1 MFGRVDFVIK
11 AAPGRGIVSSAIL
24 QSDCLD
30 EIDFEW
36 LGGDNAQVQ
45 SNYFGKGQTTTGYN
59 RGAFHGAMNNHDQF
73 RTYTIDWTAKQIVW
87 YIDGQVVRV
96 LTPSTA
102 EAGQYP
108 QTPMQIKVGI
118 WAGGDP
124 SNPQGT
130 VSWAG
135 GPTDYTS
142 GPYTMYLKSIR
153 VQDYS
158 TGSSYSYSG
167 TTGTWDSI
175 RSNGGTI
182 NPNGGGNSPSVAS
195 QPPVSTA
202 SGAPRPFSTSPEQS
216 SIYATRTGF
225 PWVIGSQTATTS
237 KTAVVTSY
245 SGLPSGWIISDSGKV
260 VPPSAGSVSRCSLV
274 LLTLD
279 HANKFADNIPI
290 FVLFIS
296 LCFGLAIGF
305 AG

>member
-11 AAPGRGIVSSAIL
+11 AAPGKGIVSSAIL

-59 RGAFHGAMNNHDQF
+59 RGAFHGATGNHDQF
-73 RTYTIDWTAKQIVW
+73 RTYSIDWNADQIVW
-87 YIDGQVVRV
+87 SIDGQTVRV
-96 LTPSTA
+96 LTPATA

-108 QTPMQIKVGI
+108 QTPMQVKVGI

-124 SNPQGT
+124 SNSPGT
-130 VSWAG
+130 VQWAG
-135 GPTDYTS
+135 GYTDYTQ

-182 NPNGGGNSPSVAS
+182 NSKGKGVASVAS
-195 QPPVSTA
+195 QPPVTTA
-202 SGAPRPFSTSPEQS
+202 SGAPQPFSTSPEQS

-225 PWVIGSQTATTS
+225 PWVIGSASTTPS
-237 KTAVVTSY
+237 KSAVATSY
-245 SGLPSGWIISDSGKV
+245 SGLPSGWIISDTGKV
-260 VPPSAGSVSRCSLV
+260 VPPNSGSMNGIPILV
-274 LLTLD
+274 L
-279 HANKFADNIPI
+279 I
-290 FVLFIS
+290 FS
-296 LCFGLAIGF
+296 LCLGLAIGF
-305 AG
+305 GG

>member
-45 SNYFGKGQTTTGYN
+45 SNYFGKGQTVTGYN
-59 RGAFHGAMNNHDQF
+59 RGAFHGATNNHDQF
-73 RTYTIDWTAKQIVW
+73 RTYSIDWSADQIVW
-87 YIDGQVVRV
+87 SIDGQTVRV
-96 LTPSTA
+96 LTPATA

-124 SNPQGT
+124 SNSPGT
-130 VSWAG
+130 VAWAG
-135 GPTDYTS
+135 GSTDYTG

-167 TTGTWDSI
+167 TAGTWQSI

-182 NPNGGGNSPSVAS
+182 NSKGGGSQGTVA
-195 QPPVSTA
+195 QPPVSTV

-225 PWVIGSQTATTS
+225 PWVIGTATVATTRS
-237 KTAVVTSY
+237 AVATSY
-245 SGLPSGWIISDSGKV
+245 SGLPSGWIITDSGKV
-260 VPPSAGSVSRCSLV
+260 VPPNAGPVSWCSH
-274 LLTLD
+274 TT
-279 HANKFADNIPI
+279 KFT
-290 FVLFIS
+290 
-296 LCFGLAIGF
+296 
-305 AG
+305 